1 MELSHMIPGVNIISG
16 KLSISSVNGARISGG
31 VLSPQRSF
39 KGQSPQIKFLGSK
52 WHLHWLK
59 IDLNAAE

>member
-1 MELSHMIPGVNIISG
+1 MPFMELSHMIPGVNIISG
-16 KLSISSVNGARISGG
+16 KLSISSVNGAGTSGG

-52 WHLHWLK
+52 
-59 IDLNAAE
+59 

>member
-16 KLSISSVNGARISGG
+16 KLSISSVNGAGISGG
-31 VLSPQRSF
+31 VLSPQRSL

-52 WHLHWLK
+52 
-59 IDLNAAE
+59 